1 MSEFNLTEDQIDCL
15 QELINIAMGQA
26 SDQLARYLDTFVYLQ
41 VPSIESIAAAELVD
55 ILCQQEDTMAI
66 VSQGFFGHE
75 GIRGEALLAYQE
87 EDSGRIA
94 DLLGYEPDELSQ
106 DEQLIDISS
115 ILTTTFLN
123 VFAQQIDN
131 QMSYNAPKLL
141 PHSKDN
147 LSEHLQQTAFSWDL
161 ALKVNI
167 SYQVTDYSF
176 NCNMILL
183 IPEKAITN
191 IKHVLDRILVVF
203 NA

>member
-1 MSEFNLTEDQIDCL
+1 MKEFSLTEDQQDCL

-26 SDQLARYLDTFVYLQ
+26 SDQLARYLNTFVYLK
-41 VPSIESIAAAELVD
+41 VPSIESIDARALMEL
-55 ILCQQEDTMAI
+55 LSQQKETMSI

-75 GIRGEALLAYQE
+75 GIRGEALLAYHE
-87 EDSGRIA
+87 EDSGRIS
-94 DLLGYEPDELSQ
+94 DLLGYEPDELSH

-123 VFAQQIDN
+123 VFAQQIEN

-141 PHSKDN
+141 PNTQDN
-147 LSEHLQQTAFSWDL
+147 LSDLLHQTVFNWDS

-167 SYQVTDYSF
+167 NYQVTDYSF

-183 IPEKAITN
+183 FPEQAINN
-191 IKHVLDRILVVF
+191 IKHVLDRIL
-203 NA
+203 ADL

>member
-1 MSEFNLTEDQIDCL
+1 MNEFHLTEDQQDCL

-26 SDQLARYLDTFVYLQ
+26 SDQLARYLDTFVYLK
-41 VPSIESIAAAELVD
+41 VPSIESVEAKELM
-55 ILCQQEDTMAI
+55 ITLSQQKNTLAV
-66 VSQGFFGHE
+66 VSQGFFGYE
-75 GIRGEALLAYQE
+75 GIRGESLLLYQE

-131 QMSYNAPKLL
+131 QLSYNAPKLL
-141 PHSKDN
+141 PN
-147 LSEHLQQTAFSWDL
+147 VQEILSEHLQQMPFTWNL

-167 SYQVTDYSF
+167 NYQVTDYSF

-183 IPEKAITN
+183 IPETAITN
-191 IKHVLDRILVVF
+191 IKYVLDRVLEEF
-203 NA
+203 